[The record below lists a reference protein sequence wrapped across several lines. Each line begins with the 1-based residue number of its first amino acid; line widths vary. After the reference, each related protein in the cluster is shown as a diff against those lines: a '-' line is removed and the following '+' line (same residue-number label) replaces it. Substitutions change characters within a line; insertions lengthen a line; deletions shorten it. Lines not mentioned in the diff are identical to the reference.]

1 MKVIAFYLPQFHNIP
16 LNNELW
22 GEGFTEW
29 TNVKKGKP
37 LFDGHEQPVVPL
49 NENYYDLL
57 DENVMRWQI
66 NLAKEYG
73 VYGFCFYH
81 YWYNGQLIME
91 KPILN
96 FLKDDSLDLPFCI
109 CWANHQW
116 TTSWTEGEVK
126 VILEQNYSDRSDWI
140 KHFEFLLPFLKDK
153 RYIYKDGK
161 PLLVLYEIA
170 NIPKINDMLKC
181 WQQMAKENDLPGL
194 TIAFESSMADT
205 IPGYRNKYVQYDIEY
220 QPQYA
225 RVFQNHKRGI
235 KVKVLGLLRKI
246 NWKTLKIRLPKKLSE
261 NFSNLETKLTIYDYD
276 NIWKNIIQSK
286 PFSKKSIPGA
296 FIKMDTTPRRAKRG
310 FVIHGYTPEKFGNYM
325 KEQIVHAKNQY
336 HQDMIF
342 LFAWNEWAEGGYM
355 EPDQKWGYKALES
368 LKRALSETGEFPEY
382 P

>member
-57 DENVMRWQI
+57 DESVMRWQV

-96 FLKDDSLDLPFCI
+96 FLRDNSLDLPFCI

-116 TTSWTEGEVK
+116 TTSWTKGEVK

-170 NIPKINDMLKC
+170 HIPEINDMLVC

-205 IPGYRNKYVQYDIEY
+205 IPGYHNKHVQYDIEY

-225 RVFQNHKRGI
+225 RVFQNHRRGM
-235 KVKVLGLLRKI
+235 KVKVLGLLREI
-246 NWKTLKIRLPKKLSE
+246 NWKTLKIRLPKK
-261 NFSNLETKLTIYDYD
+261 
-276 NIWKNIIQSK
+276 
-286 PFSKKSIPGA
+286 
-296 FIKMDTTPRRAKRG
+296 
-310 FVIHGYTPEKFGNYM
+310 
-325 KEQIVHAKNQY
+325 
-336 HQDMIF
+336 
-342 LFAWNEWAEGGYM
+342 
-355 EPDQKWGYKALES
+355 
-368 LKRALSETGEFPEY
+368 
-382 P
+382 